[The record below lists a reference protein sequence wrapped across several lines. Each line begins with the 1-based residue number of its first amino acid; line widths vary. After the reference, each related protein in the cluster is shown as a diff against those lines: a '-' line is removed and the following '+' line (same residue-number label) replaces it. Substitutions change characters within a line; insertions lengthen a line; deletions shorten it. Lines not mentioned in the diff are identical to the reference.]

1 MVFACFSQESVKTA
15 NVVNSLRTINQLTFD
30 DINPEGVSSPQYIN
44 YTKLVKNATKTELSS
59 YSQDTNNVVKGFV
72 FLALLEQKQDTVL
85 EFYRQTLINKDYVIT
100 KLDGIDTEV
109 YLCDF
114 LRAKAIEMIEF
125 SSNNYQDKKYFEH
138 I

>member
-1 MVFACFSQESVKTA
+1 MKKIFPLVICSLMVFACFSQESVKTA

-85 EFYRQTLINKDYVIT
+85 EFYRQTLINKDYVP
-100 KLDGIDTEV
+100 
-109 YLCDF
+109 
-114 LRAKAIEMIEF
+114 
-125 SSNNYQDKKYFEH
+125 
-138 I
+138 